1 MNDVAILE
9 LLVELLRCSDV
20 VLVAIVELKEQRSV
34 SLSENW
40 NSVGSKCGVFHL
52 QGKRDDAMV
61 DLIVFQWTK
70 CCQSHVASVHE
81 FCPSQEEGL
90 LR

>member
-1 MNDVAILE
+1 M
-9 LLVELLRCSDV
+9 
-20 VLVAIVELKEQRSV
+20 
-34 SLSENW
+34 SLSENC
-40 NSVGSKCGVFHL
+40 NSVGSKCGVFRL
-52 QGKRDDAMV
+52 QGKRDDSMV
-61 DLIVFQWTK
+61 DLIVFRAK

>member
-9 LLVELLRCSDV
+9 LLVELLRRIDDI
-20 VLVAIVELKEQRSV
+20 VAFVELKKQRSV

-40 NSVGSKCGVFHL
+40 DSVGSKCGVCQL
-52 QGKRDDAMV
+52 QCKRNDTMV
-61 DLIVFQWTK
+61 DLSAFQWAK
-70 CCQSHVASVHE
+70 CCQSHLAIVHE